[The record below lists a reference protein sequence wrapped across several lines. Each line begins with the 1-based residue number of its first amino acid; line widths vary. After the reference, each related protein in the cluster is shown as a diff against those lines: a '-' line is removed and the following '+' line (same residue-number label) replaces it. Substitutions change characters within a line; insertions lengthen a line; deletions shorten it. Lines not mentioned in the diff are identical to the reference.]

1 MSPETQEQLKEL
13 LTLREAAAL
22 SPYSADYLNLLV
34 RKGKI
39 RATKIGRDWVITKV
53 DLFDYLK
60 KQQTES
66 KSRLAQLSKYINLL
80 M

>member
-1 MSPETQEQLKEL
+1 MAAAFESNTEL
-13 LTLREAAAL
+13 LTLKEAATFC
-22 SPYSADYLNLLV
+22 PYSADYLNLLV

-39 RATKIGRDWVITKV
+39 RATKIGRDWIITKV
-53 DLFDYLK
+53 DLFEYLR
-60 KQQTES
+60 KQQVES

>member
-1 MSPETQEQLKEL
+1 MAAAFEPNTEL
-13 LTLREAAAL
+13 LTLREAAEL

-39 RATKIGRDWVITKV
+39 RATKIGRDWVITKA

-60 KQQTES
+60 KQQQES
-66 KSRLAQLSKYINLL
+66 KSRLAQFSKYINLL